1 MVESAS
7 VRKPRRVSGRKRP
20 AGVLTRSPRAED
32 VEAIIALDARV
43 TGEAKPEFW
52 RRKLGLGSA
61 LPVGDAPLA
70 RVAEVNG
77 RIVGVLVGE
86 VRSWEFH
93 LPPTGWITV
102 LMVDPDY
109 RRQGIGRRLLAE
121 ALEHFRERGL
131 RSVRTVVGWADGD
144 VLSFFTAMGFD
155 RGPFI
160 ELEKN
165 L

>member
-1 MVESAS
+1 MVERTSA
-7 VRKPRRVSGRKRP
+7 RKR
-20 AGVLTRSPRAED
+20 ARAIMSMLIRAPRAED
-32 VEAIIALDARV
+32 LEAIIALDTHI

-52 RRKLGLGSA
+52 RHKLGLGGA
-61 LPVGDAPLA
+61 LPTGSRPLV
-70 RVAEVNG
+70 RVAEVSG
-77 RIVGVLVGE
+77 RIIGVLVGE

-102 LMVDPDY
+102 LMVDPAY

-121 ALEHFRERGL
+121 ALEYFREHGL
-131 RSVRTVVGWADGD
+131 RSVRTMVGWSDGD

-160 ELEKN
+160 ELEKS

>member
-1 MVESAS
+1 MME
-7 VRKPRRVSGRKRP
+7 RTRTRKRARAVASARVRP
-20 AGVLTRSPRAED
+20 PRAED
-32 VEAIIALDARV
+32 LEAIIALDARV
-43 TGEAKPEFW
+43 TGEAKPGFW
-52 RRKLGLGSA
+52 RHKLGSA
-61 LPVGDAPLA
+61 PSAEERPLI
-70 RVAEVNG
+70 RLAELNG
-77 RIVGVLVGE
+77 RIIGVLVGE

-102 LMVDPDY
+102 LMVDPAY

-121 ALEHFRERGL
+121 ALDYFRERGL
-131 RSVRTVVGWADGD
+131 PSVRTMVGWADGD

-160 ELEKN
+160 ELEKA

>member
-1 MVESAS
+1 
-7 VRKPRRVSGRKRP
+7 
-20 AGVLTRSPRAED
+20 
-32 VEAIIALDARV
+32 V
-43 TGEAKPEFW
+43 TGEAKSEFW
-52 RRKLGLGSA
+52 RRKLGVGSTF
-61 LPVGDAPLA
+61 LMGDQPLA
-70 RVAEVNG
+70 RVAEVGG
-77 RIVGVLVGE
+77 RIVGVVIGE
-86 VRSWEFH
+86 IRSWEFH

-121 ALEHFRERGL
+121 ALDYFRERGV
-131 RSVRTVVGWADGD
+131 RSVRTMVGWSDGD

-160 ELEKN
+160 ELEKA

>member
-1 MVESAS
+1 MRGRANA
-7 VRKPRRVSGRKRP
+7 RKPTRRTSVSALIR
-20 AGVLTRSPRAED
+20 APRAED
-32 VEAIIALDARV
+32 LQAIIALDARV

-52 RRKLGLGSA
+52 RRKLGVGSP
-61 LPVGDAPLA
+61 LLTGDQPLA
-70 RVAEVNG
+70 RVAEAGG
-77 RIVGVLVGE
+77 RIVGVLIGE
-86 VRSWEFH
+86 IRSWEFH

-121 ALEHFRERGL
+121 ALDYFRERGL
-131 RSVRTVVGWADGD
+131 RSVRTMVGWSDGD

-160 ELEKN
+160 ELEKA

>member
-1 MVESAS
+1 MRERANA
-7 VRKPRRVSGRKRP
+7 RKPSRRALASALVR
-20 AGVLTRSPRAED
+20 APRAED
-32 VEAIIALDARV
+32 LEAIIALDARV
-43 TGEAKPEFW
+43 TGEAKSEFW
-52 RRKLGLGSA
+52 RRKLGVGSTF
-61 LPVGDAPLA
+61 LMGDQPLA
-70 RVAEVNG
+70 RVAEVGG
-77 RIVGVLVGE
+77 RIVGVVIGE
-86 VRSWEFH
+86 IRSWEFH

-121 ALEHFRERGL
+121 ALDYFRERGV
-131 RSVRTVVGWADGD
+131 RSVRTMVGWSDGD

-160 ELEKN
+160 ELEKA